1 MNNETNVSVAAA
13 IAKSIV
19 GKFEGC
25 RLTAYRCPAGKLTI
39 GYGHTGPDVT
49 EGLTISE
56 DEASKLLLID
66 LERFDTGVSE
76 MVTVPIS
83 QKQKAALISF
93 AYNVGLEA
101 LRKSTLLQMVN
112 DGYHAAAA
120 EQFLK
125 WTRAGGKVLAGL
137 ARRRQAEADL
147 YWAGTEF

>member
-1 MNNETNVSVAAA
+1 MNDKTNAPIAAA
-13 IAKSIV
+13 IATNIIKE
-19 GKFEGC
+19 FEGC
-25 RLTAYRCPAGKLTI
+25 KLTSYRCPAGRLTI
-39 GYGHTGPDVT
+39 GYGHTGQDVT

-56 DEASKLLLID
+56 DEANKLLLTD
-66 LERFDTGVSE
+66 LERFDAGVLD
-76 MVTVPIS
+76 MVTAPIS
-83 QKQKAALISF
+83 PRQKAALISF

-137 ARRRQAEADL
+137 ERRRKAEADM
-147 YWAGTEF
+147 YVAGTEA